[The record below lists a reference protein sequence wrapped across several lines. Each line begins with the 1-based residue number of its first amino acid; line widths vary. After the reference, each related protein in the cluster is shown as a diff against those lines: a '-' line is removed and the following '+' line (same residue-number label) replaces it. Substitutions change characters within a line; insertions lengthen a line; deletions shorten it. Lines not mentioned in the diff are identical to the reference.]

1 MAPLNNAPSKSS
13 NSSICVK
20 TRFFFRCRKA
30 TYVKK
35 IYFFVGSEGR
45 SNAKIKFFVGLRV
58 VRTRKKISRN
68 NRGSF
73 AREKKFPVTIEGRSH
88 EKKNFP

>member
-1 MAPLNNAPSKSS
+1 MVPLSNAPSKSS

-35 IYFFVGSEGR
+35 IYFLVGLEGR
-45 SNAKIKFFVGLRV
+45 FNAKIYFFVGLRV
-58 VRTRKKISRN
+58 VPTRK
-68 NRGSF
+68 
-73 AREKKFPVTIEGRSH
+73 
-88 EKKNFP
+88 

>member
-35 IYFFVGSEGR
+35 IYFFVVAE
-45 SNAKIKFFVGLRV
+45 VHTLR
-58 VRTRKKISRN
+58 KYI
-68 NRGSF
+68 F
-73 AREKKFPVTIEGRSH
+73 WL
-88 EKKNFP
+88 

>member
-1 MAPLNNAPSKSS
+1 MVPLSNAPSKSS

-35 IYFFVGSEGR
+35 IYFFVGLEGR
-45 SNAKIKFFVGLRV
+45 SN
-58 VRTRKKISRN
+58 
-68 NRGSF
+68 
-73 AREKKFPVTIEGRSH
+73 

>member
-45 SNAKIKFFVGLRV
+45 S
-58 VRTRKKISRN
+58 
-68 NRGSF
+68 
-73 AREKKFPVTIEGRSH
+73 H
-88 EKKNFP
+88 EKKKFS